1 MEFQSFEEMLEYD
14 VHVKEAIIAEEVN
27 QVMQTVYF
35 PTGAD
40 QSRVLS
46 KLDENQWTGN
56 ILSKTGLEYF
66 QLLASHVHVMCC
78 LAACFLPDLNM

>member
-40 QSRVLS
+40 QRSVSSSELS
-46 KLDENQWTGN
+46 KSMGMIFGVHFIRSRSRT
-56 ILSKTGLEYF
+56 LSRYG
-66 QLLASHVHVMCC
+66 C
-78 LAACFLPDLNM
+78 D

>member
-40 QSRVLS
+40 QRSVSSSELS
-46 KLDENQWTGN
+46 KSLGMIFGVHFIGSRSRT
-56 ILSKTGLEYF
+56 LSRYG
-66 QLLASHVHVMCC
+66 C
-78 LAACFLPDLNM
+78 D

>member
-40 QSRVLS
+40 QRSVSSSELS
-46 KLDENQWTGN
+46 KSLGMIFGVYFIGSRSRT
-56 ILSKTGLEYF
+56 LSRYG
-66 QLLASHVHVMCC
+66 C
-78 LAACFLPDLNM
+78 D